1 MEVRRFLSPN
11 RHQYKMKRRYIPPIV
26 KRHGIGLSSFLNSSP
41 NTPQYNGKA
50 TYFSKSTEDAAS
62 RLGSPI
68 WDEEEAEEDET
79 GY

>member
-1 MEVRRFLSPN
+1 MEVRRCLSPN
-11 RHQYKMKRRYIPPIV
+11 CHQYKMKRRYIPPIV
-26 KRHGIGLSSFLNSSP
+26 KRHGIGLSLFLNSST
-41 NTPQYNGKA
+41 TPQYNGKA
-50 TYFSKSTEDAAS
+50 TYSSKSTEDAAS

>member
-1 MEVRRFLSPN
+1 
-11 RHQYKMKRRYIPPIV
+11 MKKLKYIAPVTKQHYISA
-26 KRHGIGLSSFLNSSP
+26 SSFLNSSTLQL
-41 NTPQYNGKA
+41 NTSGPHKINNA
-50 TYFSKSTEDAAS
+50 STDAAS